1 MDGFRRFY
9 CRTSGWGEI
18 EMKQLTKKQKELM
31 LELKNYGP
39 LSVTNKSP
47 DFVKRFKILEEKGYA
62 KLVSGGSAQ
71 VPWYQYVG
79 PELRRNMSQFEDYL
93 SEKYDYIGK
102 FDMCKDEREAR
113 QDHHLTLS
121 EAIYVWNKLY
131 A

>member
-1 MDGFRRFY
+1 
-9 CRTSGWGEI
+9 
-18 EMKQLTKKQKELM
+18 MKQLTKKQKELV

-62 KLVSGGSAQ
+62 KLVSGSSVQ
-71 VPWYQYVG
+71 MPKYQYVG
-79 PELRRNMSQFEDYL
+79 PELRQNMSQFEVYL

-113 QDHHLTLS
+113 LDHHLTLP
-121 EAIYVWNKLY
+121 EAVYVWNKLY